1 MKKRN
6 NQKKYS
12 LVIEDKV
19 DTTFHDSQLKNY
31 RNEAEKWCKENN
43 VTSSYCYYKS
53 GFLSTTEKNQIEK
66 VFSKGTWNAFSVNDI
81 LPILNEYTDN
91 QIIDDYVNKHTSKK
105 INLSDINDCEED
117 LYKKLIKAFNDNN
130 FNIIDWRKEGNFVGV
145 YAKKGNRHYWAGC
158 RKKAKKQNQN
168 FYICC
173 TANKKEFEL
182 LKEKKIETEQ
192 IIFSPDDDN
201 NAFPCDF
208 YMTETYF
215 SKFNS
220 SNTEEQQVMLTEFI
234 RLCEKI
240 MSSIVD

>member
-1 MKKRN
+1 MKPNLFDYATSELSQDAFLSWIIDWADKKYEGQSMNECGRRVVERLSN
-6 NQKKYS
+6 NKIPATESYTVNICKQYKIPNGQKMDLWITFNEEEKQSKKYS

-43 VTSSYCYYKS
+43 ATSSYCYYKN

-117 LYKKLIKAFNDNN
+117 LYKNL
-130 FNIIDWRKEGNFVGV
+130 
-145 YAKKGNRHYWAGC
+145 
-158 RKKAKKQNQN
+158 
-168 FYICC
+168 
-173 TANKKEFEL
+173 
-182 LKEKKIETEQ
+182 
-192 IIFSPDDDN
+192 
-201 NAFPCDF
+201 
-208 YMTETYF
+208 
-215 SKFNS
+215 
-220 SNTEEQQVMLTEFI
+220 
-234 RLCEKI
+234 
-240 MSSIVD
+240 